1 MKKIRTFFVI
11 IALFTAYSIHAQV
24 SISSDGSDPDSS
36 AMLDVKSTNLGL
48 LIPRMTSAQRDA
60 ITNPAEGLLIFNT
73 TTQCFEAY
81 SAQDMQWYSFGCI
94 GSYPP
99 GTVHCNVP
107 PTVIVDVTSTTTG
120 KTWMDRNLGASQ
132 AATSSTDVLSYGD
145 LYQWGRFA
153 DGHQCRTSGTIS
165 TLSSCNAPEHD
176 KFILAPNSP
185 YDWRSPQNDSLWKGI
200 NGINDINNPCPS
212 GYRIPTDPEL
222 FNEQTNWSPKNAA
235 GAFASPLKL
244 PAAGN
249 RKHSDGLFDQVG
261 TTGTYW
267 SSTVHNTNAYC
278 LFFDNTSVSAKRL
291 YRAHGHSVRCIK
303 D

>member
-185 YDWRSPQNDSLWKGI
+185 YDWRSPKNDNLWQGV
-200 NGINDINNPCPS
+200 NGINNPCPS
-212 GYRIPTDPEL
+212 GYRLPTDPEL
-222 FNEQTNWSPKNAA
+222 FNERKKWSSSNAA

-244 PAAGN
+244 PVAGN
-249 RKHSDGLFDQVG
+249 RAYNNGSLNNVG
-261 TTGTYW
+261 ATGTYW
-267 SSTVHNTNAYC
+267 SSTIHTTNSYY
-278 LFFDNTSVSAKRL
+278 LYFDNNSSGATTDS
-291 YRAHGHSVRCIK
+291 RAEGRSVRCIK

>member
-81 SAQDMQWYSFGCI
+81 SKYEVKWCAFGCI
-94 GSYPP
+94 GSYS
-99 GTVHCNVP
+99 GAVCCGEA
-107 PTVIVDVTSTTTG
+107 PTAIVDVTSTTG
-120 KTWMDRNLGASQ
+120 KTWMDRNLGASKK
-132 AATSSTDVLSYGD
+132 ADSSKHEASYGD

-185 YDWRSPQNDSLWKGI
+185 YDWRSPKNDNLWQGV
-200 NGINDINNPCPS
+200 NGINNPCPS
-212 GYRIPTDPEL
+212 GYRIPTRTEWDSEHKSW
-222 FNEQTNWSPKNAA
+222 NPKNAA

-244 PAAGN
+244 PVAGN
-249 RKHSDGLFDQVG
+249 RAYNNGSLNNVG
-261 TTGTYW
+261 ATGTYW
-267 SSTVHNTNAYC
+267 SSTIHTTNSYY
-278 LFFDNTSVSAKRL
+278 LYFDNNSSGATTDS
-291 YRAHGHSVRCIK
+291 RAEGRSVRCIK

>member
-81 SAQDMQWYSFGCI
+81 SKYEVKWCAFGCI
-94 GSYPP
+94 GSYS
-99 GTVHCNVP
+99 GAVCCGEA
-107 PTVIVDVTSTTTG
+107 PTAIVDVTSTTG
-120 KTWMDRNLGASQ
+120 KTWMDRNLGASKK
-132 AATSSTDVLSYGD
+132 ADSSKHEASYGD

-185 YDWRSPQNDSLWKGI
+185 NDWRSPQNNNLWQDVSG
-200 NGINDINNPCPS
+200 INNPCPS
-212 GYRIPTDPEL
+212 GYRLPTRTEWDSEHKS
-222 FNEQTNWSPKNAA
+222 WNAQNSG
-235 GAFASPLKL
+235 GAIASPLKL

-249 RKHSDGLFDQVG
+249 HKHSDGLFDQVG
-261 TTGTYW
+261 TTGCYW
-267 SSTVHNTNAYC
+267 SSTVQSTNSCY
-278 LFFDNTSVSAKRL
+278 LSFSNNSAGL
-291 YRAHGHSVRCIK
+291 NQGYRAQGRSVRCIK

>member
-1 MKKIRTFFVI
+1 
-11 IALFTAYSIHAQV
+11 
-24 SISSDGSDPDSS
+24 
-36 AMLDVKSTNLGL
+36 
-48 LIPRMTSAQRDA
+48 MTSAQRDA

-176 KFILAPNSP
+176 KFILAPNS
-185 YDWRSPQNDSLWKGI
+185 LMTG
-200 NGINDINNPCPS
+200 
-212 GYRIPTDPEL
+212 E
-222 FNEQTNWSPKNAA
+222 A
-235 GAFASPLKL
+235 
-244 PAAGN
+244 
-249 RKHSDGLFDQVG
+249 RKTIVYG
-261 TTGTYW
+261 
-267 SSTVHNTNAYC
+267 
-278 LFFDNTSVSAKRL
+278 
-291 YRAHGHSVRCIK
+291 RA
-303 D
+303 

>member
-81 SAQDMQWYSFGCI
+81 SKYEVKWFAFGCI
-94 GSYPP
+94 GSYS
-99 GTVHCNVP
+99 GAVCCGEA
-107 PTVIVDVTSTTTG
+107 PTAIVDVTSTTG
-120 KTWMDRNLGASQ
+120 KTWMDRNLGASKK
-132 AATSSTDVLSYGD
+132 ADSSKHEASYGD

-185 YDWRSPQNDSLWKGI
+185 YDWRSPKNDNLWQGV
-200 NGINDINNPCPS
+200 NGINNPCPS
-212 GYRIPTDPEL
+212 GYRLPTDPEL
-222 FNEQTNWSPKNAA
+222 FNERKKWSSSNAA

-244 PAAGN
+244 PVAGN
-249 RKHSDGLFDQVG
+249 RAYNNGSLNNVG
-261 TTGTYW
+261 ATGTYW
-267 SSTVHNTNAYC
+267 SSTIHTTNSYY
-278 LFFDNTSVSAKRL
+278 LYFDNNSSGATTDS
-291 YRAHGHSVRCIK
+291 RAEGRSVRCIK

>member
-81 SAQDMQWYSFGCI
+81 SKYEVKWCAFGCI
-94 GSYPP
+94 GSYS
-99 GTVHCNVP
+99 GAVCCGEA
-107 PTVIVDVTSTTTG
+107 PTAIVDVTSTTG
-120 KTWMDRNLGASQ
+120 KTWMDRNLGASKK
-132 AATSSTDVLSYGD
+132 ADSSKHEASYGD

-185 YDWRSPQNDSLWKGI
+185 
-200 NGINDINNPCPS
+200 
-212 GYRIPTDPEL
+212 
-222 FNEQTNWSPKNAA
+222 
-235 GAFASPLKL
+235 
-244 PAAGN
+244 
-249 RKHSDGLFDQVG
+249 
-261 TTGTYW
+261 
-267 SSTVHNTNAYC
+267 
-278 LFFDNTSVSAKRL
+278 
-291 YRAHGHSVRCIK
+291 
-303 D
+303 